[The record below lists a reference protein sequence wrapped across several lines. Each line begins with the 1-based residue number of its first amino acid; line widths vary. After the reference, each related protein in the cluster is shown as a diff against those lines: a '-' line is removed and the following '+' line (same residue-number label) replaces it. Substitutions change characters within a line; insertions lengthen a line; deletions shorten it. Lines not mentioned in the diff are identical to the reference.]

1 MYFRICCQSLQ
12 PKLFHKAHS
21 LININALSW
30 RKQARVTNIFPTL
43 KYDILFNVFIS
54 WKTGIIMI
62 FIFYIG
68 GSWGSRK
75 WNNLLKEVNT
85 PVSNKNSYFFHI
97 SSHLSWNS
105 NSAEP
110 NPTTQGEE
118 RVQKLQHMCYLKKIY
133 IIRNILSFGYLII
146 IKYFGD
152 RFRNEENFS
161 SFTSNHK

>member
-12 PKLFHKAHS
+12 PKLFCNAHS

-43 KYDILFNVFIS
+43 KYDILLNGFIS
-54 WKTGIIMI
+54 WKTGIIH
-62 FIFYIG
+62 FLHRKKLRFK
-68 GSWGSRK
+68 K
-75 WNNLLKEVNT
+75 WNNLLKEINT

-97 SSHLSWNS
+97 SSHFSWNS

-118 RVQKLQHMCYLKKIY
+118 RVQKLQYMCYFFKNKHSKKYAQFWIPDH
-133 IIRNILSFGYLII
+133 N
-146 IKYFGD
+146 
-152 RFRNEENFS
+152 
-161 SFTSNHK
+161 

>member
-1 MYFRICCQSLQ
+1 MLSL
-12 PKLFHKAHS
+12 
-21 LININALSW
+21 
-30 RKQARVTNIFPTL
+30 RGKQARVTNIFPTL

-54 WKTGIIMI
+54 CKTGIIMI
-62 FIFYIG
+62 SIFNIG

-75 WNNLLKEVNT
+75 WKNLLKEVNT
-85 PVSNKNSYFFHI
+85 PVSNKNSYSFHI
-97 SSHLSWNS
+97 SCHLSWNS

-118 RVQKLQHMCYLKKIY
+118 RVQKKSFKIN
-133 IIRNILSFGYLII
+133 ILRNILSFGYLII

>member
-1 MYFRICCQSLQ
+1 MYFRICCQSLE
-12 PKLFHKAHS
+12 PKLFRNAHS

-43 KYDILFNVFIS
+43 KYDILLNVFIS

-62 FIFYIG
+62 SIFYIG
-68 GSWGSRK
+68 RNWGSRK
-75 WNNLLKEVNT
+75 WNNLLNEINT
-85 PVSNKNSYFFHI
+85 PVSNKNSHFFHI
-97 SSHLSWNS
+97 SSHFSWNS

-118 RVQKLQHMCYLKKIY
+118 RVQKLQYMCYFFLIN
-133 IIRNILSFGYLII
+133 IVRNMLSFGYLII